1 MFMKRYL
8 KLCFCVAYLLA
19 GFCQNVFGQQPLDAA
34 YMSGSEVTCVP
45 ETQMQMDT
53 VNQFSDFHCEE
64 LDLYAKSAVLTDA
77 DTGRIL
83 YGKEANSPMANAS
96 TTKIMT
102 CLLAIESGKTG
113 DSVTFSEY
121 ACSMPKVRLG
131 CSVGTQ
137 FLLEDLLYSLMLES
151 HNDTAVAIAEYV
163 AGSVQHF
170 AVQMNERAAELGCL
184 DTHFVTPNGLDKSDE
199 GGAHQ
204 TTAYDLSRI
213 MAACIQNDKF
223 LKITQTVSKTI
234 SSMDGTFRATLHN
247 HNALLSMVE
256 GVISGKTG
264 FTAKAGYC
272 YVGAY
277 RKEDRTYTFALLAC
291 GWPNNKGYKWEDARK
306 LIAYG
311 NEHYVRQLYS
321 ADGEKRQIPIRNG
334 VKIEEEDT
342 GRKKYTYTYPEHFAV
357 ETETVRQEL
366 LLSDADVITE
376 TWNLPKTVEAPVKAG
391 NVIGEHRILLN
402 GCQIVI
408 QPVYVVETVEK
419 FTYRWCL
426 KHIFFLLFL
435 GKI

>member
-1 MFMKRYL
+1 MKRYL

-19 GFCQNVFGQQPLDAA
+19 GFCQNVFGQQPLDAV

-53 VNQFSDFHCEE
+53 VDQFSDFHCEE

-113 DSVTFSEY
+113 DSVIFSEY

-170 AVQMNERAAELGCL
+170 SVQMNERAAELGCR

-234 SSMDGTFRATLHN
+234 SSIDGTFQATLNN

-311 NEHYVRQLYS
+311 NEHYVWQLYN

-334 VKIEEEDT
+334 VKIEGEDT
-342 GRKKYTYTYPEHFAV
+342 GRKKYKYKYPEYVAV

-366 LLSDADVITE
+366 LLSDTDVITE
-376 TWNLPKTVEAPVKAG
+376 TWNLPKIVEAPVKAG

-408 QPVYVVETVEK
+408 QPVYAVETVEK

>member
-1 MFMKRYL
+1 MKIFRKIISVSIL
-8 KLCFCVAYLLA
+8 ITIIFTL
-19 GFCQNVFGQQPLDAA
+19 NVKA
-34 YMSGSEVTCVP
+34 
-45 ETQMQMDT
+45 
-53 VNQFSDFHCEE
+53 EE
-64 LDLYAKSAVLTDA
+64 MKAPDVKALGAVLMDEKS
-77 DTGRIL
+77 GRVL
-83 YGKEANSPMANAS
+83 WEKNAFEPLANAS

-102 CLLAIESGKTG
+102 CILAIESGKTG

-234 SSMDGTFRATLHN
+234 SSIDGTFQATLNN

-342 GRKKYTYTYPEHFAV
+342 GRKKYKYTYPEHFVV

-366 LLSDADVITE
+366 LLSDTDVITE